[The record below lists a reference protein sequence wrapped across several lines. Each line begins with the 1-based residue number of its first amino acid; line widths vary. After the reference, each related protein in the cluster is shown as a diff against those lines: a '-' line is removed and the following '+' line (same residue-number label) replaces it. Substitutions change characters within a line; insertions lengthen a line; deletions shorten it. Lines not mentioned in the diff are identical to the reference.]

1 MMQVGEKWPHC
12 LWESY
17 RGCHVEWGLDF
28 ILHYWHY
35 RASKHANLGRINIS
49 CGSINQRFI

>member
-17 RGCHVEWGLDF
+17 RDCRIEWGLDF
-28 ILHYWHY
+28 ILHY
-35 RASKHANLGRINIS
+35 
-49 CGSINQRFI
+49 